1 MLYEELQAKA
11 AEILAQAE
19 QVKQEEKR
27 QAIEA
32 CKAMIASYGITAN
45 DLKFQ
50 PGKGSLPSKGER
62 RTVPP
67 KYRDPVSGATWSGRG
82 KSPRWINGHDK
93 SAYAI

>member
-1 MLYEELQAKA
+1 MLYEELKEKA
-11 AEILAQAE
+11 AEILRQAE
-19 QVKQEEKR
+19 EVKAEEKR

-32 CKAMIASYGITAN
+32 CKAMIASYGITAS
-45 DLKFQ
+45 DLKLQ

-93 SAYAI
+93 SAYVI